1 MHLEQAFP
9 LPATTTM
16 TATAGRTT
24 PTPTTARTAAFTP
37 TTTANAVD
45 DAGRL
50 SATAAFVREQ
60 DTADLLSRVLPGLRG
75 PELRAL
81 TDRCRFAHAALLVF
95 PPDEAALRAELASC
109 GLPSDTPAQPSVVV
123 RERLAA
129 RHGHDL
135 EDLDVRILRPAVR
148 GRAGEHRA
156 VEVFTLTVP
165 PASALSPIA
174 ADERRREHEA
184 HLAFD
189 VVRPDPLVLRG
200 LLASFERRGATADGG
215 GYNLHEDG
223 TVFYFTAPA
232 DTKTAYRRVELYA
245 GGDHRDVL
253 AEHLAHRPS
262 AASPPREPAVPR
274 NGVAQEGGPRAGA
287 ALEAAPQAGGAPAAE
302 TLLRLLTGAWTTQ
315 ALAACAQLR
324 LPEAMYRHI
333 GVGVGELA
341 RAVGAHPESLATL
354 LRYLAMLGVVG
365 NGPDGYRLTGVGALL
380 DSGAPASM
388 RPLALMYGGP
398 FYQSFAHLAHSVRTG
413 RPAFDHLYGENH
425 FDHFARDPELASLFD
440 QSMVSSA
447 PLFEHLPEHP
457 VLTAAARAPG
467 RPRTVVDIA
476 GGTGELLGR
485 ILTAHPALRG
495 VLLERPHVLTAAR
508 ARLAATPVGGRCA
521 FRAGDFADVPAGGDV
536 YVLSRVLHDWDD
548 DRCRSILRHCAGAM
562 PGHADLLIVERLL
575 PSDGSPSLATAWD
588 LHMMCNTGGRERTA
602 DHYARLL
609 GDCGLALVGHSPL
622 ALGAHTLHARRPA

>member
-1 MHLEQAFP
+1 MP
-9 LPATTTM
+9 TTTM
-16 TATAGRTT
+16 TAA
-24 PTPTTARTAAFTP
+24 
-37 TTTANAVD
+37 AVD
-45 DAGRL
+45 DVGRL

-60 DTADLLSRVLPGLRG
+60 DTCDLLSRVLPGLGG

-81 TDRCRFAHAALLVF
+81 TDQCRFAHAAVLVF
-95 PPDEAALRAELASC
+95 PPDEGTLRSELAAC
-109 GLPSDTPAQPSVVV
+109 ALPAHAPAQPSVVV

-129 RHGHDL
+129 RHRRDIA
-135 EDLDVRILRPAVR
+135 DLDVRILRPEVR
-148 GRAGEHRA
+148 GPAGEHRA
-156 VEVFTLTVP
+156 VEVFALTVP
-165 PASALSPIA
+165 PGSALSPIA

-200 LLASFERRGATADGG
+200 LLASFARQGAAADGG

-245 GGDHRDVL
+245 SGDHRDVL
-253 AEHLAHRPS
+253 AEHLGAH
-262 AASPPREPAVPR
+262 AAAAGPAGEYGEPQP
-274 NGVAQEGGPRAGA
+274 
-287 ALEAAPQAGGAPAAE
+287 AE

-324 LPEAMYRHI
+324 LPEAMDRHT
-333 GVGVGELA
+333 GTGTAELA
-341 RAVGAHPESLATL
+341 RTVGAHQESLATL
-354 LRYLAMLGVVG
+354 LRYLAMLGVVRD
-365 NGPDGYRLTGVGALL
+365 GPDGFRLTGVGALL
-380 DSGAPASM
+380 DARAPGSM

-398 FYQSFAHLAHSVRTG
+398 FYQSFAHLAHTVRSG
-413 RPAFDHLYGENH
+413 QPGFEHLYGENH
-425 FDHFARDPELASLFD
+425 FDHFSRDPELATLFD

-447 PLFEHLPEHP
+447 PIFEPLPAHP
-457 VLTAAARAPG
+457 VLTAAATAPG

-485 ILTAHPALRG
+485 ILTAHPTLRG
-495 VLLERPHVLTAAR
+495 TLLERPQVLAAAR
-508 ARLAATPVGGRCA
+508 TRLAATPAGARCG
-521 FRAGDFADVPAGGDV
+521 FRAGDFADVPPGGDV

-548 DRCRSILRHCAGAM
+548 DRCRSILRHCADAM

-575 PSDGSPSLATAWD
+575 PADGTASLATAWD

-602 DHYARLL
+602 EHYARLL
-609 GDCGLALVGHSPL
+609 ADCGLALVGHTPL
-622 ALGAHTLHARRPA
+622 ALGAHTLHARRT